1 MKNNSYL
8 LLFLSL
14 LTLSSCR
21 DKKAQKL
28 FYNQALQDSLELY
41 ISQIQDICNPYN
53 APTIL
58 DIWINITSDFS
69 GTERD
74 TIIAM
79 SAVYRISGPPG
90 YSESFDGPI
99 ISYPC
104 DVVGAGWQNG
114 RMCVVKYID
123 GNIFPF
129 LVNEGILT
137 IPRKEFDF
145 CYQYDGPSYDVRV
158 SRSTRIYKLNGKEA
172 VNLLEKAIGDFELQ

>member
-99 ISYPC
+99 ISLSRC
-104 DVVGAGWQNG
+104 KSADL
-114 RMCVVKYID
+114 
-123 GNIFPF
+123 IFF
-129 LVNEGILT
+129 T
-137 IPRKEFDF
+137 DF
-145 CYQYDGPSYDVRV
+145 S
-158 SRSTRIYKLNGKEA
+158 SRSSFSAVVFPIPLISLSSECTKPFSNFLRWKLIANRCTSS
-172 VNLLEKAIGDFELQ
+172 